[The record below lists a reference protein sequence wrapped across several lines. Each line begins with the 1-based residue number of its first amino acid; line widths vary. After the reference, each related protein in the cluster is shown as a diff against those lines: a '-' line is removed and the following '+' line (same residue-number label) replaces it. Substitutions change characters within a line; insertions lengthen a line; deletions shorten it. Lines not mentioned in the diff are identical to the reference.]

1 MQEEQEEI
9 KEIKRTL
16 SDLNVKF
23 EDKFDEL
30 SKSVEEQKE
39 NAEEK
44 INENAG
50 QEGRI
55 ASLESTRAG
64 GHAAAQ
70 AGLLLRRMDSL
81 EKHAGATTSPDPRVD
96 ALEPQ
101 LEGLET
107 RIATLEHKKQSDK

>member
-1 MQEEQEEI
+1 MQEKQEEI

-16 SDLNVKF
+16 NDLTAKF

-30 SKSVEEQKE
+30 SKSVEEQQE

-44 INENAG
+44 INENAAH
-50 QEGRI
+50 I
-55 ASLESTRAG
+55 TSLENTRAS
-64 GHAAAQ
+64 GHATTQ

-81 EKHAGATTSPDPRVD
+81 EKNRATTSLDPRVA

-101 LEGLET
+101 LESMET
-107 RIATLEHKKQSDK
+107 RIATLENKKQSDK